1 LPPSEKIAF
10 EIEASSIDTFDYLK
24 TAITNIVGSQKS
36 IEKGLMT
43 SDEIKRLYN
52 AEKLD
57 TIVIIL
63 IILRSITNFNF

>member
-1 LPPSEKIAF
+1 MPPSEKIAF
-10 EIEASSIDTFDYLK
+10 EIEASSIDTSDYLK